1 MRPSY
6 RTMTV
11 ALLLLVPITQA
22 RLVKSMAAE
31 PTRVD
36 IEYAKLGDRSLKLDL
51 YLPKRDTT
59 SSRSPLVVWVHGGA
73 WRSGSKE
80 NVPLLR
86 WLDHGFAIAS
96 VEYRLSPEAKFPAQV
111 HDIKAAIRFLRARS
125 NELGL
130 DPERFV
136 IAGGSAGGH
145 LAALVGVSSG
155 IAPLEGTTGDQ
166 VDAASDAASQAPS
179 YVSAIVS
186 FYGASDLQTIL
197 QQSTE
202 YGLSVRVPALQLFLG
217 GQPSE
222 LPAVAKLASPIT
234 HVDPS
239 DPPLWLI
246 HGDAD
251 PQMPVEQSRQLADL
265 YRQTGLPVD
274 FEVIPGGRHGGE
286 AFFAAERLD
295 RIAKGLLEAIAKP
308 QTPR

>member
-11 ALLLLVPITQA
+11 ALMLLVPITQA
-22 RLVKSMAAE
+22 SLFKLIAAE

-51 YLPKRDTT
+51 YRPQRDATAR
-59 SSRSPLVVWVHGGA
+59 RSPLVVWVHGGA
-73 WRSGSKE
+73 WRSGSKD

-111 HDIKAAIRFLRARS
+111 HDIKTAIRFLRARS
-125 NELGL
+125 DELGL

-155 IAPLEGTTGDQ
+155 IAPLEETTGEQ
-166 VDAASDAASQAPS
+166 VDMKSD
-179 YVSAIVS
+179 VRAIVS

-217 GQPSE
+217 GQPTE
-222 LPAVAKLASPIT
+222 LPEVAKLASPVT
-234 HVDPS
+234 HVDPT

-246 HGDAD
+246 HGEAD
-251 PQMPVEQSRQLADL
+251 PQMPIEQSRQLAEL
-265 YRQTGLPVD
+265 SRQTGLPVD

>member
-1 MRPSY
+1 
-6 RTMTV
+6 
-11 ALLLLVPITQA
+11 
-22 RLVKSMAAE
+22 MAAE

-51 YLPKRDTT
+51 YFPKRDTT
-59 SSRSPLVVWVHGGA
+59 SSQSPLVVWVHGGA

-111 HDIKAAIRFLRARS
+111 HDIKTAIRFLRARS
-125 NELGL
+125 DELGL

-155 IAPLEGTTGDQ
+155 IAPLEETTGEQ
-166 VDAASDAASQAPS
+166 VDMKSD
-179 YVSAIVS
+179 VRAIVS

-217 GQPSE
+217 GQPTE
-222 LPAVAKLASPIT
+222 LPEVAKLASPVT
-234 HVDPS
+234 HVDPT

-251 PQMPVEQSRQLADL
+251 PQMPIEQSRQLAEL